1 MDMRTDDG
9 RLAVRSYGGVEAHA
23 IAARG
28 LTKAF
33 GDVTALDH
41 VDFHVGAGE
50 FVAVMGP
57 SGCGKTT
64 LLNIVSCLDRPSSG
78 TCVIDGIDTTALSE
92 AERVVVRRERIGLV
106 FQQFHLI
113 PYLTALENVMLAQ
126 HYHSIADED
135 EAMAGLERVGLAKRA
150 GHLPSQLSGGEQQR
164 VCIARA
170 LINDPAIILAD
181 EPTGNLDA
189 GNEAVVLSLF
199 RSLHQEG
206 RTLVLVT
213 HNPALGEVADRV
225 VRLEHGRLATGEQG

>member
-1 MDMRTDDG
+1 MRTDDR
-9 RLAVRSYGGVEAHA
+9 RLVVHPRDAVATHA

-28 LTKAF
+28 LTKTF

-41 VDFHVGAGE
+41 VDFDVEIGE

-64 LLNIVSCLDRPSSG
+64 LLNIVSCLDRPTSG

-135 EAMAGLERVGLAKRA
+135 EALAGLERVGLAKRA
-150 GHLPSQLSGGEQQR
+150 QHLPSQLSGGEQQR

-189 GNEAVVLSLF
+189 GNEAVVLNLF

-225 VRLEHGRLATGEQG
+225 VRLEHGRLAAGEQR

>member
-1 MDMRTDDG
+1 MDMQTDDR
-9 RLAVRSYGGVEAHA
+9 RLVHRPYDGAAAHA

-28 LTKAF
+28 LTKTF
-33 GDVTALDH
+33 NDVTALDH
-41 VDFHVGAGE
+41 VDFDVGIGE

-64 LLNIVSCLDRPSSG
+64 LLNIVSCLDRPTSG

-135 EAMAGLERVGLAKRA
+135 EAMAGLDRVGLAKRA
-150 GHLPSQLSGGEQQR
+150 QHLPSQLSGGEQQR

-213 HNPALGEVADRV
+213 HNPALGDVADRV
-225 VRLEHGRLATGEQG
+225 VRLEHGRVVTGEKG